1 MLSYTL
7 EILTGKKNNQKI
19 LDFCIKC
26 IMHQASGNPLLKAKL
41 EIEKILDKYTL
52 QDHVFAYTSFC
63 YYAFAATCICTT
75 IL

>member
-1 MLSYTL
+1 
-7 EILTGKKNNQKI
+7 
-19 LDFCIKC
+19 
-26 IMHQASGNPLLKAKL
+26 MHQASGNLLLKAKL